1 MGIVHVAGFTPKL
14 FKFSRLETNL
24 QNVLRGYCFTVL
36 LQSFPKHRAHPMTI
50 SDSSVKEWLGRLEAG
65 DDLAA
70 ARLWNV
76 YFDRLVHLAHSR
88 LQAKHRKVSDAED
101 IALSAFYSFC
111 RGVENK
117 KYPGLSDSHGLWRLL
132 VSITI
137 HKLLHVVR
145 DQKRLKRGG
154 HFHELRGFDSSS
166 DSIAAVNQIV
176 SREPSPEFAME
187 VAEQYERM
195 MLSLGDKDLVQLAT
209 WKMEGFSNDEIAKK
223 LNRATRTVERKLQLI
238 RKIWILSHLDP
249 PVVRKKDP
257 E

>member
-1 MGIVHVAGFTPKL
+1 M
-14 FKFSRLETNL
+14 E
-24 QNVLRGYCFTVL
+24 
-36 LQSFPKHRAHPMTI
+36 
-50 SDSSVKEWLGRLEAG
+50 RLEAG

-76 YFDRLVHLAHSR
+76 YFDRLVHLAHGR
-88 LQAKHRKVSDAED
+88 LQAKYQKATDAED
-101 IALSAFYSFC
+101 IALSAFHSFC

-117 KYPGLSDSHGLWRLL
+117 KFPALSDSHGLWRLL

-145 DQKRLKRGG
+145 DEKRLKRGG
-154 HFHELRGFDSSS
+154 QFQELKGFDSSS

-176 SREPSPEFAME
+176 SREPSPEFAFE

-195 MLSLGDKDLVQLAT
+195 MLSLGDDELVQLAT
-209 WKMEGFSNDEIAKK
+209 WKMEGFSNEEIAKK
-223 LNRATRTVERKLQLI
+223 VNRATRTIERKLQLI
-238 RKIWILSHLDP
+238 RKIWIH
-249 PVVRKKDP
+249 RHFAQ

>member
-1 MGIVHVAGFTPKL
+1 MCLTQKLVPVATPSEML
-14 FKFSRLETNL
+14 KFD
-24 QNVLRGYCFTVL
+24 
-36 LQSFPKHRAHPMTI
+36 SFPASLYGCQPARHSIKESFAMTM
-50 SDSSVKEWLGRLEAG
+50 SDSSVTRWLERLEMG
-65 DDLAA
+65 DDAA
-70 ARLWNV
+70 AERLWNA
-76 YFDRLVHLAHSR
+76 YFDRLVHLAHGR
-88 LQAKHRKVSDAED
+88 LQTKFAKINDAED
-101 IALSAFYSFC
+101 IALSAFHSFC

-117 KYPGLSDSHGLWRLL
+117 KFPQLFDRDGLWRLL

-154 HFHELRGFDSSS
+154 QFQELKGLDSSS

-187 VAEQYERM
+187 VAEQFQEM
-195 MLSLGDKDLVQLAT
+195 MHSLGDKELIQLAT
-209 WKMEGFSNDEIAKK
+209 WKMEGYSNDEIARK

-238 RKIWILSHLDP
+238 RKIWIHHHVELEAD
-249 PVVRKKDP
+249 D